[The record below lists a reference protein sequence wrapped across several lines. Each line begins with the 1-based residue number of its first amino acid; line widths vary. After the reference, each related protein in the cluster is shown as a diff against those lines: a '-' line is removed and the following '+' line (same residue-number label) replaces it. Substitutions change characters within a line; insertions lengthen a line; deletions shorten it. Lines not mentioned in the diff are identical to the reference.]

1 MCFGGN
7 DNTNQNV
14 NPAPYS
20 TADSYKQVTET
31 ATPVNPASPALS
43 AQAAAADAADKPTP
57 PVTGYS
63 TQTFPVA
70 TSGIATM

>member
-1 MCFGGN
+1 MCFGG
-7 DNTNQNV
+7 DSSTNTNV

-31 ATPVNPASPALS
+31 ATPVNPADPALS
-43 AQAAAADAADKPTP
+43 AQAAAADAEDKPTP
-57 PVTGYS
+57 TPTGYAG
-63 TQTFPVA
+63 QTFPVA